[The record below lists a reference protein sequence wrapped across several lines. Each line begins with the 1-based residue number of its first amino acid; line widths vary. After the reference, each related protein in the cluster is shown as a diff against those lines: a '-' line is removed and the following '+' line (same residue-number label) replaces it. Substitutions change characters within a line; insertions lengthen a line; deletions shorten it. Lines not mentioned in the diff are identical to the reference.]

1 VVGLVL
7 GFGGLGRFGMLVLVV
22 YDIADDK
29 RRVKLATFLEGY
41 GRRVQESVF
50 ECFLSLDEMG
60 QLYEKVCGRV
70 KLPED
75 NVRFYWVPVDAVA
88 RTLTIGS
95 AAPEQPPDF
104 YIL

>member
-7 GFGGLGRFGMLVLVV
+7 GFGGLGRFGMLVLIV

-29 RRVKLATFLEGY
+29 RRLKLATFLEGY

-50 ECFLSLDEMG
+50 ECFLSLDEMKK
-60 QLYEKVCGRV
+60 LHGRV
-70 KLPED
+70 LKRVKPEVD

-95 AAPEQPPDF
+95 KVPEPPPDF

>member
-1 VVGLVL
+1 
-7 GFGGLGRFGMLVLVV
+7 MLVLVV

-50 ECFLSLDEMG
+50 ECFLTLDEMRRLCELVG
-60 QLYEKVCGRV
+60 PKV
-70 KLPED
+70 KPEVD
-75 NVRFYWVPVDAVA
+75 NVRFYWVPVDAVG

-95 AAPEQPPDF
+95 KLPEEPPGF
-104 YIL
+104 YIV